1 MDQHAECLR
10 NLCRICGT
18 RFSRNTRKAYQCVTY
33 EKQLEIAFGIKI
45 SVDNDSVH
53 PKLFCASCFAGMRR
67 HEVSLK
73 NVSSYLSTLSPR
85 QWLPHS
91 DDYCETCIT
100 HNSKAKGGR
109 PKKTKQPGRPPSS
122 GVSTEHLG
130 TSALIHEVRVKML
143 QLPSFRPTND
153 AMRPS
158 DFLPLPPPM
167 HIRQFTCIICSNI
180 IDQPIELRC
189 SHMFCGECLI
199 EQIQSGNSKCQQ
211 PNCDNVITQADIKPP
226 SELVMLSLGS
236 LQYTC
241 TRGSCNATVPLQNV
255 STHSRLCTGLPPQS
269 QGPSTPSSI
278 SLRQVLNAP
287 VDKTPSTIERRVL
300 GHLTKRIMQSS
311 SDHGSDTTITVAT
324 GGQVCF
330 SLILFT
336 IICVL
341 LLYLALGLINILLTW
356 HKHRTLYLVE
366 TDFSYTPSQCAS
378 CE

>member
-153 AMRPS
+153 AMRI
-158 DFLPLPPPM
+158 PM
-167 HIRQFTCIICSNI
+167 PDVWF
-180 IDQPIELRC
+180 DW
-189 SHMFCGECLI
+189 
-199 EQIQSGNSKCQQ
+199 SKW
-211 PNCDNVITQADIKPP
+211 
-226 SELVMLSLGS
+226 LV
-236 LQYTC
+236 YT
-241 TRGSCNATVPLQNV
+241 SCKQ
-255 STHSRLCTGLPPQS
+255 
-269 QGPSTPSSI
+269 
-278 SLRQVLNAP
+278 
-287 VDKTPSTIERRVL
+287 
-300 GHLTKRIMQSS
+300 LT
-311 SDHGSDTTITVAT
+311 
-324 GGQVCF
+324 
-330 SLILFT
+330 
-336 IICVL
+336 
-341 LLYLALGLINILLTW
+341 
-356 HKHRTLYLVE
+356 
-366 TDFSYTPSQCAS
+366 
-378 CE
+378 